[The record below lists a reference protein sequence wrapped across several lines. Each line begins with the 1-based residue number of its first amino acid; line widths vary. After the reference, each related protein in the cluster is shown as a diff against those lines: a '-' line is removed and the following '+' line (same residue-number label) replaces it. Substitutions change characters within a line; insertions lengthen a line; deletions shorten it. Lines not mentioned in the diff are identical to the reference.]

1 MEVIKHTYTIQW
13 VGPFPTYEAYK
24 DYLKSEETTSPD
36 LFSIYYFE
44 ARIDGRYRKRRY
56 LGIHKKNDGIDKR
69 LNKSHEHLSQFVDA
83 KELCIWIGS
92 FSYYNYQKEDNVDI
106 VETLFIQAYKDLLTE
121 NEKKKKSLPPESVC
135 IINMWYDEKDNLMKY
150 VKKTPDIFSDV
161 LLYYHEENIFM
172 KGNLSK
178 MR

>member
-1 MEVIKHTYTIQW
+1 MEEIKHTYTIQW
-13 VGPFPTYEAYK
+13 VGPLSYEDYK
-24 DYLKSEETTSPD
+24 DYLKSEETISPG

-69 LNKSHEHLSQFVDA
+69 LNKSHEHLGQFVAA
-83 KELCIWIGS
+83 KELSIWIGS
-92 FSYYNYQKEDNVDI
+92 FSHYNNQKEDNIDI

-121 NEKKKKSLPPESVC
+121 NEKKKKSLPSESV
-135 IINMWYDEKDNLMKY
+135 
-150 VKKTPDIFSDV
+150 KTPEIFSDV
-161 LLYYHEENIFM
+161 LVYYHEDNIFM
-172 KGNLSK
+172 KGKLSK